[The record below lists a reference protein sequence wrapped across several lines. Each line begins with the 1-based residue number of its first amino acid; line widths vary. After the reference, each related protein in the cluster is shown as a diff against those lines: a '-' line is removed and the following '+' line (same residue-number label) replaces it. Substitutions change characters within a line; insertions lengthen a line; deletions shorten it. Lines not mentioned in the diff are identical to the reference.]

1 MRVLSVDK
9 NQNQTK
15 EGKKSKFD
23 SFMFWGLGSR
33 RRKSHSEEIEKSPI
47 KVTEEDSK
55 VQKKKKSKVTSSPG
69 KVKLYETIS
78 GNYIIT
84 RGWDGN
90 NMWVFRMRKK

>member
-1 MRVLSVDK
+1 MRDLLVGK
-9 NQNQTK
+9 NHTQTIK
-15 EGKKSKFD
+15 GKKSKFD

-33 RRKSHSEEIEKSPI
+33 HRKSHSEEIEKSPI

-55 VQKKKKSKVTSSPG
+55 PQKKKKSKVTSDPK